1 MRVLT
6 KRGDDSAALYYGLEI
21 PPEVRE
27 KMEHADGEHHL
38 IAEAKLRDLEY
49 IDVSKRPYRY
59 VKRGLDILL
68 SAAGLV
74 VLILPLLLVSLL
86 VYIDD
91 PGHVIFSQYRVGLHG
106 KRFKLYKLRTM
117 RADTPKY
124 LSTQEV
130 DDPDKYITRVGRV
143 LRKLSI
149 DELPQLFN
157 VLKGNMSLVG
167 PRPLISD
174 EYEIHE
180 MRTKFGVY
188 NVRPGVT
195 GLAQVNG
202 RDTVTAVDKVRW
214 DVKYLQR
221 YGLGTDARILL
232 CTVPRVFGETDI
244 VEGHIVAP
252 YDREQGAQGRG
263 NMVE

>member
-1 MRVLT
+1 MSVLT
-6 KRGDDSAALYYGLEI
+6 KRSEDSAILYCGLEI

-27 KMEHADGEHHL
+27 KMERADGGHPL

-49 IDVSKRPYRY
+49 VDVSKRPYRF

-68 SAAGLV
+68 SAVGLV
-74 VLILPLLLVSLL
+74 VLILPLLLVSLMIYL
-86 VYIDD
+86 DD

-130 DDPDKYITRVGRV
+130 DDPDKYITRIGHT

-157 VLKGNMSLVG
+157 VLKGDMSLVG

-180 MRTKFGVY
+180 MRMKFGVY

-202 RDTVTAVDKVRW
+202 RDMVKPTEKVRL
-214 DVKYLQR
+214 DVEYLR
-221 YGLGTDARILL
+221 EFGIMKDIMILYA
-232 CTVPRVFGETDI
+232 TVPKVLGNAGV
-244 VEGHIVAP
+244 VEGHTF
-252 YDREQGAQGRG
+252 DDEGKEERDKERC
-263 NMVE
+263 EF